1 MGYLIG
7 FKALTAALLGGIGS
21 IPGAFVGGFL
31 IAMVEIYAG
40 MAFGYEWREIA
51 VFAVLAA
58 VLIFRPGGLLATL
71 RQAPADERV

>member
-1 MGYLIG
+1 M
-7 FKALTAALLGGIGS
+7 
-21 IPGAFVGGFL
+21 GGFL